1 MSKRDFYEVL
11 GVAKNA
17 TKDEIKKSYR
27 KLALKYHPDRNQDNK
42 EAEDKFKEAAEA
54 YEVLSDEEKKAQY
67 DRFGHDGLRG
77 GGFGGGGGSSME
89 DIFSN
94 FGDIFGGR
102 GGGGGGGS
110 IFDDFFGGGGGGG
123 QRRQQ
128 KGASLRCQISITFLE
143 AATSCTKT
151 ISLNRNENCEPCKG
165 SGAKAG
171 TSPITCPVCNGGGEV
186 TQSQG
191 FFSVRTTCPKCHGN
205 GKKIESPCPSCS
217 GSGRTPKR
225 VNVEIKIPA
234 GIEDG
239 SRLRVQG
246 EGEAG
251 PSGSQRGDLMC
262 YIQVQSHALFERD
275 GDNIFCQLPI
285 TFTQAALGSEVE
297 IPTLKG
303 KSSMTIPPGTQS
315 GQIFRMRS
323 QGFPNVHGH
332 GTGDQMVEIHIEVPK
347 KLNDKQ
353 KELLQSFAE
362 TEHKVVG
369 PKRQS
374 WFDKLKDFFKEE

>member
-1 MSKRDFYEVL
+1 MSQRDYYEVL
-11 GVAKNA
+11 GVSKSAS
-17 TKDEIKKSYR
+17 KDEIKKAYR
-27 KLALKYHPDRNQDNK
+27 KLALKYHPDRNQDDK
-42 EAEDKFKEAAEA
+42 EAEEKFKEAAEA
-54 YEVLSDEEKKAQY
+54 YDILSNEEKKAQY
-67 DRFGHDGLRG
+67 DRFGHDGLK
-77 GGFGGGGGSSME
+77 GGFSSGGASME
-89 DIFSN
+89 DIFRN
-94 FGDIFGGR
+94 FGDIF

-123 QRRQQ
+123 RRRQQ

-143 AATSCTKT
+143 AATGCTKT
-151 ISLNRNENCEPCKG
+151 ISLNRNENCEPCSG

-171 TSPITCPVCNGGGEV
+171 TSPVTCPYCKGAGEI

-191 FFSVRTTCPKCHGN
+191 FFSVRTTCPKCSGN
-205 GKKIESPCPSCS
+205 GKMIESPCGSCHGS
-217 GSGRTPKR
+217 GSTPKR

-239 SRLRVQG
+239 SRLRVAG
-246 EGEAG
+246 EGESG
-251 PSGSQRGDLMC
+251 PPGAVRGDLMC
-262 YIQVQSHALFERD
+262 YIQVQAHSIFERD
-275 GDNIFCQLPI
+275 GDNIYCQLPI
-285 TFTQAALGSEVE
+285 TFTQAALGAEVE

-303 KSSMTIPPGTQS
+303 KSSMTIPPGTQNN
-315 GQIFRMRS
+315 QIFRMRS

-369 PKRQS
+369 PKQQS